1 MRLCEIL
8 CENILI
14 YNSQK
19 MYEWLEAT
27 HNTKKLFTIHAKPF
41 DRSIHVH
48 VLVHVWMCICVWVCV
63 WVGEC
68 VRVSLHSCVVG
79 QCYVLM
85 LCRHCDT

>member
-48 VLVHVWMCICVWVCV
+48 VLVHVWMCICGCVGVCL
-63 WVGEC
+63 G
-68 VRVSLHSCVVG
+68 G
-79 QCYVLM
+79 
-85 LCRHCDT
+85 